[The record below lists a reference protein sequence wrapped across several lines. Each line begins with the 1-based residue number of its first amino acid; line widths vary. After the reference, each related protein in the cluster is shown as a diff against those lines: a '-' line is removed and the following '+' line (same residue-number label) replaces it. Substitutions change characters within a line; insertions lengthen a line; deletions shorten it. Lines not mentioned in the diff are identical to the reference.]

1 MRHSTKIRGL
11 KDILIWT
18 FALATITMP
27 ASLWSQPV
35 AAENEWVVVIDAG
48 HGGKDPG
55 AVGAISKEKNINLAV
70 ALKAGKY
77 ISENLKDVK
86 VIYTRTD
93 DTFPGLAERAEV
105 ANKHKADLFIS
116 IHSNAINDKRFTGAE
131 TYVLGQTM
139 DDANLQVAMKENSVI
154 TFEKDYKTK
163 YEGFDPNS
171 AESYIIF
178 SLMQN
183 TYLKQSTEF
192 ATMVQNQ
199 FRDRVGRKD
208 RGVRQAGFVVLWRTT
223 MPSVLIELGFISNPD
238 EEKYLNSAQGQDY
251 LASAIYRAFRDYR
264 QTIDN
269 RSGIRAGTTVRVA
282 ETREEVPVSTG
293 KPATGIDAR
302 QVNDTAGK
310 PVAGGDGRPLNES
323 TAKPGNPVDSR
334 QAGDSAAKPVA
345 TVRSTATT
353 PPGQQTTVPDQQTT
367 ASGQQTTAS
376 GQQTTAPGQQT
387 TAPAKEITLTPAA
400 AADDILF
407 MVQISAMPKNREMTQ
422 SQLKGLETVTRIEDG
437 ERTKYAAGKFQVYD
451 DALKYRRILTL
462 RFPDAFVIAVRN
474 GKTMPL
480 REAIE
485 AKKQK

>member
-11 KDILIWT
+11 KDIMIV
-18 FALATITMP
+18 ALALASITMP
-27 ASLWSQPV
+27 ARLWSQPV
-35 AAENEWVVVIDAG
+35 PADNEWVVVIDAG
-48 HGGKDPG
+48 HGGRDPG
-55 AVGAISKEKNINLAV
+55 AVGAISKEKDINLAV

-77 ISENLKDVK
+77 ISDNLRDVK
-86 VIYTRTD
+86 VIYTRID

-105 ANKHKADLFIS
+105 ANRHKADLFIS
-116 IHSNAINDKRFTGAE
+116 IHSNAISDKRFTGAE

-154 TFEKDYKTK
+154 TFEQDYKTK

-238 EEKYLNSAQGQDY
+238 EEKYLNSEQGQDY

-264 QTIDN
+264 QTIDS
-269 RSGIRAGTTVRVA
+269 RSGIKTGSTMRSA
-282 ETREEVPVSTG
+282 EVKEELSGSEG
-293 KPATGIDAR
+293 KPATGSETKQVSDNAGQPSTVGNGKPLNDSTVKPAAGSDAR
-302 QVNDTAGK
+302 QADDSASKTSAVVRNNDTTQASEQPNL
-310 PVAGGDGRPLNES
+310 PVN
-323 TAKPGNPVDSR
+323 GNILPP
-334 QAGDSAAKPVA
+334 SAAA
-345 TVRSTATT
+345 N
-353 PPGQQTTVPDQQTT
+353 
-367 ASGQQTTAS
+367 
-376 GQQTTAPGQQT
+376 
-387 TAPAKEITLTPAA
+387 
-400 AADDILF
+400 DILF

-422 SQLKGLETVTRIEDG
+422 SQLKGLETITRIEDG
-437 ERTKYAAGKFQVYD
+437 ERTKYAAGKFPVYD

-474 GKTMPL
+474 GKIMPL
-480 REAIE
+480 IEAIE
-485 AKKQK
+485 AKK